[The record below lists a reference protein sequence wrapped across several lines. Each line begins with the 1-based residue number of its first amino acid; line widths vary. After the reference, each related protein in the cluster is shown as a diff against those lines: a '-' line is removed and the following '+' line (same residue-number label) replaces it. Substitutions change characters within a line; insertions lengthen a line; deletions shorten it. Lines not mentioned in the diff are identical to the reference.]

1 MASGASNMNMAHWL
15 GWACLGLCWWAFA
28 FTMGFFQ
35 TIMWSVILLAAIG
48 IYINLKDGFN

>member
-1 MASGASNMNMAHWL
+1 MNMSNL
-15 GWACLGLCWWAFA
+15 FGWSCLGLCWWVFA

-35 TIMWSVILLAAIG
+35 TIMWSVILLAVIG